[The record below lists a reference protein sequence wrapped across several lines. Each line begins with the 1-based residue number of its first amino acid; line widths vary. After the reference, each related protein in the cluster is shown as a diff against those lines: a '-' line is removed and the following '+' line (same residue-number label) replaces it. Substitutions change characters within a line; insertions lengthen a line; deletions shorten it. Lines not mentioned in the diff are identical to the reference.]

1 MSILDFYT
9 WAEHSALGEWMRSY
23 SSLFAM
29 VEVVHV
35 FGITLLL
42 GTLFTVNFRLF
53 GFALKSR
60 PVSEIAEGLAPWTMG
75 GYVLTFGTGIMLFSA
90 EALKMH
96 DNSLWAYK
104 VAALFAG
111 LILQLTA
118 SRFITKPGRA
128 EASPITAKL
137 TAAFSVLI
145 WLATGMMARI
155 IAFI

>member
-1 MSILDFYT
+1 MSVLDFYA

-23 SSLFAM
+23 SSLFAI
-29 VEVVHV
+29 VEVVHL

-42 GTLFTVNFRLF
+42 GTIYTVNFRLF

-60 PVSEIAEGLAPWTMG
+60 SVAEVAEGLAAWTMA

-96 DNSLWAYK
+96 DSSVWAYK
-104 VAALFAG
+104 LAFLFSG
-111 LILQLTA
+111 LIIQLTV

-128 EASPITAKL
+128 DASPITAKL
-137 TAAFSVLI
+137 TAAFSILL
-145 WLATGMMARI
+145 WLGTGMIARI
-155 IAFI
+155 IAFV

>member
-1 MSILDFYT
+1 MSVLDFYA

-23 SSLFAM
+23 SSLFAI
-29 VEVVHV
+29 VEVVHL

-42 GTLFTVNFRLF
+42 GTIYTVNFRLF

-60 PVSEIAEGLAPWTMG
+60 SVAEVAEGLAPWTMA

-96 DNSLWAYK
+96 DSSVWAYK
-104 VAALFAG
+104 LAFLFSG
-111 LILQLTA
+111 LIIQLTV

-128 EASPITAKL
+128 DASPITAKL
-137 TAAFSVLI
+137 TAAFSILL
-145 WLATGMMARI
+145 WLGTGMIARI
-155 IAFI
+155 IAFV

>member
-1 MSILDFYT
+1 MSVLDFYA

-23 SSLFAM
+23 SSLFAI
-29 VEVVHV
+29 VEVVHL

-42 GTLFTVNFRLF
+42 GTIYTVNFRLF

-60 PVSEIAEGLAPWTMG
+60 SVAEVAEGLAPWTMA

-96 DNSLWAYK
+96 DSSVWAYK
-104 VAALFAG
+104 LAFLFSG
-111 LILQLTA
+111 LIIQLTV

-128 EASPITAKL
+128 DASPITAKL
-137 TAAFSVLI
+137 TAVFSVLL
-145 WLATGMMARI
+145 WLGVGMLARI
-155 IAFI
+155 IAFV